1 MSDSQAQVLLTN
13 DDGVDSPGLAA
24 LYEELRAV
32 AAVTVVAPVED
43 QSGVGRS
50 RSRAVDVDDHEWGH
64 AVHGTPADCVAY
76 GLRSL
81 STDFDLVV
89 SGCNLGPNCG
99 EYIMGHSGTVGAAV
113 EAAYLGTPAL
123 AVSAYHRE
131 EFFPPEAFTFEVPAR
146 ITRLLA
152 AHVLGDGAG
161 DGDGDDT
168 TPESGDSG
176 TTSPVGTGDA
186 TAAGA
191 ADAATGAASR
201 ADLADADYLS
211 VNAPVG
217 GGGEL
222 RLTEPLANY
231 AVDVREATAE
241 ERETYDGDV
250 RLESDFWARLD
261 QPDRHPTLERVGDT
275 YPAWS
280 DRAAVVNGD
289 VSVSPLRVPQTP
301 VHSEALDALVSAA
314 NRAWLAEREATAAAD
329 DD

>member
-1 MSDSQAQVLLTN
+1 MTDSQAQVLLTN
-13 DDGVDSPGLAA
+13 DDGVDSAGLAA

-32 AAVTVVAPVED
+32 ATVTVVAPAED

-64 AVHGTPADCVAY
+64 RVHGTPADCVAY
-76 GLRSL
+76 ALRSL

-113 EAAYLGTPAL
+113 EAAYLGVPAL

-131 EFFPPEAFTFEVPAR
+131 EFFPPAEFTFETPATV
-146 ITRLLA
+146 TRLLA
-152 AHVLGDGAG
+152 EHALARG
-161 DGDGDDT
+161 
-168 TPESGDSG
+168 
-176 TTSPVGTGDA
+176 
-186 TAAGA
+186 GA
-191 ADAATGAASR
+191 AADDGFDAAPDAGSDDGSPS
-201 ADLADADYLS
+201 ADLATADYLS
-211 VNAPVG
+211 VNAPVA
-217 GGGEL
+217 ETPADL
-222 RLTEPLANY
+222 RLTEPLEDY
-231 AVDVREATAE
+231 AVTVREATDE
-241 ERETYDGDV
+241 ERDRHGGDW

-261 QPDRHPTLERVGDT
+261 QRDRHPTLEQVADS

-280 DRAAVVNGD
+280 DRAAVVDGD

-301 VHSEALDALVSAA
+301 VHSERLDDLVAA
-314 NRAWLAEREATAAAD
+314 VNRDWRAEREAAAAAD

>member
-1 MSDSQAQVLLTN
+1 MTDSQAQVLLTN
-13 DDGVDSPGLAA
+13 DDGVDSVGLAA

-32 AAVTVVAPVED
+32 ADVTVVAPAED

-76 GLRSL
+76 ALRSL

-113 EAAYLGTPAL
+113 EAAYLGVPAL

-131 EFFPPEAFTFEVPAR
+131 EFFPPAEFTFEAPATV
-146 ITRLLA
+146 TRLLA
-152 AHVLGDGAG
+152 DRVLERGD
-161 DGDGDDT
+161 
-168 TPESGDSG
+168 
-176 TTSPVGTGDA
+176 
-186 TAAGA
+186 AAGA
-191 ADAATGAASR
+191 DLGD
-201 ADLADADYLS
+201 ADLLS
-211 VNAPVG
+211 VNAPVDAAG
-217 GGGEL
+217 GDL
-222 RLTEPLANY
+222 RLTEPLEDY
-231 AVDVREATAE
+231 GVTVREATAE
-241 ERETYDGDV
+241 ERERHDGDW

-261 QPDRHPTLERVGDT
+261 QPDRYPTLEQVADS

-280 DRAAVVNGD
+280 DRAAVVDGD

-301 VHSEALDALVSAA
+301 VHSERLDDLVAA
-314 NRAWLAEREATAAAD
+314 VNRDWRAEREAATAAD

>member
-32 AAVTVVAPVED
+32 AAVTVVAPVAD

-50 RSRAVDVDDHEWGH
+50 RSRAVDVDDHGWGH

-81 STDFDLVV
+81 STEFDLVV

-99 EYIMGHSGTVGAAV
+99 EYIMGHSGTVGAAI

-131 EFFPPEAFTFEVPAR
+131 ELFPPEAFTFEVPAR
-146 ITRLLA
+146 VTRLLA
-152 AHVLGDGAG
+152 AHVLGD
-161 DGDGDDT
+161 DT
-168 TPESGDSG
+168 G
-176 TTSPVGTGDA
+176 V
-186 TAAGA
+186 GA
-191 ADAATGAASR
+191 ADPDVSSPTDGSDANAAPR

-211 VNAPVG
+211 VNAPVE

-222 RLTEPLANY
+222 RLTEPLADY
-231 AVDVREATAE
+231 AVDAREATVE

-250 RLESDFWARLD
+250 RLESDFWARLG

-280 DRAAVVNGD
+280 DRAAVVDGD
-289 VSVSPLRVPQTP
+289 VSVSPLRVPQTA

-314 NRAWLAEREATAAAD
+314 NRAWLTERGATAAAD